1 MYQNA
6 GLAPE
11 YTYKILVIYTDSYLA
26 EPCYTGFNSKMD
38 NTVSNS
44 ASSDHGILANIEKY
58 RSSMRKS
65 EVKVADY
72 VIANS
77 ASVIHMRIVDLAQ
90 EALVSEPT
98 IVRFCRAIHCN
109 GFQEFKVK
117 LAQNLAIANNIGQ
130 FAIAEDDSIED
141 ICEKVADTTIQRL
154 HEVKDQLLPDQ
165 VAQASSVISKARRVE
180 FYGFGASAAV
190 ATDALHKFFRL
201 QIATATYSDPHM
213 QSMSAVTLNEQDV
226 VVAISQSGRT
236 KDLLHSIKL
245 AQTYN
250 ATVICLA
257 PEGTPISI
265 AADIPIYINIDEDT
279 DQFTP
284 MTSRI
289 AHLMVIDMLAIAV
302 TQRRG
307 PDFIEHLNAIK
318 ESIKSLRLDN

>member
-1 MYQNA
+1 
-6 GLAPE
+6 
-11 YTYKILVIYTDSYLA
+11 
-26 EPCYTGFNSKMD
+26 MD

-44 ASSDHGILANIEKY
+44 ASYGHGILANIEQY

-154 HEVKDQLLPDQ
+154 HEVKDQLLPHQ
-165 VAQASSVISKARRVE
+165 IAKASAVISRARRVE

-213 QSMSAVTLNEQDV
+213 QSMSAVTLNEKDV

-236 KDLLHSIKL
+236 KDLLHSITL

-257 PEGTPISI
+257 PEGTPISL

-307 PDFIEHLNAIK
+307 PDFVEHLNAIK
-318 ESIKSLRLDN
+318 ESIKSLKLDN